1 MSSVDR
7 PGRAPRVA
15 LMQPTFLP
23 WVGYFALLEAADLF
37 VFLDD
42 FQFVRRSFHQRN
54 RLFRSD
60 GAAAWLTVPVEH
72 TGSEARA
79 TLAEVRPAADAR
91 AREKLFSTLRHD
103 YARTPFFRALAPE
116 LEAWLLAEHPSLA
129 ALNVAFIRWAAGKL
143 GIITPTRLS
152 SEVGSEGRR
161 SARLAGLLGRLG
173 AATYLSARGSAGYM
187 LEDGVFPHPEVET
200 FFQHHQPAPYPQ
212 VHSAQFVPYLSVLDL
227 LCQVGPERA
236 REVVRAGARPFD
248 DWETMRKAAP
258 AAAEEREVVE
268 PP

>member
-1 MSSVDR
+1 MSLADR

-23 WVGYFALLEAADLF
+23 WVGYFALLEAADVF

-60 GAAAWLTVPVEH
+60 GAVDWITLPVEH
-72 TGSEARA
+72 AGTDARA
-79 TLAEVRPAADAR
+79 TLAEVKPAADAR
-91 AREKLFSTLRHD
+91 ARKKLFSTLRHD
-103 YARTPFFRALAPE
+103 YARTPFFQQLAPE
-116 LEAWLLAEHPSLA
+116 VEAWLLAEHQSLA
-129 ALNVAFIRWAAGKL
+129 ALNIAFVRWAAAKL
-143 GIITPTRLS
+143 GLTTPTRLS
-152 SEVGSEGRR
+152 SEFGSQGRR
-161 SARLAGLLGRLG
+161 SARLADLLQRLG

-187 LEDGVFPHPEVET
+187 MEEGVFPLSAVET

-227 LCQVGPERA
+227 LFQAGPERA

-248 DWETMRKAAP
+248 DWETMRQAAP
-258 AAAEEREVVE
+258 ATAAEEEVGE
-268 PP
+268 QP